1 VVVVRSDGGDSG
13 VVGSVLMWCYG
24 VNEKALEPEEVQGLR
39 AALRAVYG
47 APSFKE
53 EAGVI

>member
-24 VNEKALEPEEVQGLR
+24 VNEKALEPEEAQGLR